1 MHKEQSFRHTSRRRV
16 DESVHAAFTLAV
28 RRAGVR
34 DAYARLLAQI
44 RRRTALL
51 RPAQD
56 PQRLG
61 RCTINAGLFALA
73 LHHADWLR
81 PAESWVSP
89 AANPRPQFASL
100 AHHLFA
106 LYPVPAF
113 MISAWFQVPPDEPHP
128 EQAWYKHLGL
138 GRSVRTA
145 DLPVPLTRAMAHHFG
160 QAPAHY
166 TVSAALRWGQVR
178 GLGGSPALAR
188 AVVATRLGREFGN
201 EDFWL
206 TVLRFFVRH
215 PAMDTAH
222 VGPVVDFLHAQ
233 RFAMREVFV
242 PGQGVV
248 PQGPPRPDYAVKGR
262 TVASLLRQVAEWHQ
276 QLGQD
281 TSTPARSWPR
291 SRVGEFRYVEGTE
304 QQENLRCWTIRELLT
319 SRELSQEGQAM
330 HHCVACYAGA
340 CARGRTT
347 IWSLQ
352 LDTGRGPHRALTVE
366 VDPAG
371 RTVRQARGKC
381 NRLPRQAERAV
392 LEGWAAREGLS
403 IADHL

>member
-1 MHKEQSFRHTSRRRV
+1 V
-16 DESVHAAFTLAV
+16 
-28 RRAGVR
+28 
-34 DAYARLLAQI
+34 
-44 RRRTALL
+44 
-51 RPAQD
+51 P
-56 PQRLG
+56 P
-61 RCTINAGLFALA
+61 
-73 LHHADWLR
+73 
-81 PAESWVSP
+81 P
-89 AANPRPQFASL
+89 ANPTPQFASL
-100 AHHLFA
+100 ARHLFA
-106 LYPVPAF
+106 LYPMPAF
-113 MISAWFQVPPDEPHP
+113 MTSAWFQVSPDQPHP
-128 EQAWYKHLGL
+128 EQEWFKHLGR
-138 GRSVRTA
+138 GGSIRTA
-145 DLPVPLTRAMAHHFG
+145 GLPLPFTRAMAHHFS

-166 TVSAALRWGQVR
+166 TVSAALRWGQVL
-178 GLGGSPALAR
+178 GLGGSSALAR

-215 PAMDTAH
+215 PGMDTAH

-248 PQGPPRPDYAVKGR
+248 QQGPPRPDYAVKGR
-262 TVASLLRQVAEWHQ
+262 TVASLLRQVEEWHR
-276 QLGQD
+276 QLGLD

-304 QQENLRCWTIRELLT
+304 QRESSRCWTIRELLT
-319 SRELSQEGQAM
+319 SRELLQEGQAM
-330 HHCVACYAGA
+330 RHCVACYARD
-340 CARGRTT
+340 CAQGRTT

-352 LDTGRGPHRALTVE
+352 VDTGRGLHRALTVE

-371 RTVRQARGKC
+371 RTIRQARGKG

-392 LEGWAAREGLS
+392 PKTWAAREGLR